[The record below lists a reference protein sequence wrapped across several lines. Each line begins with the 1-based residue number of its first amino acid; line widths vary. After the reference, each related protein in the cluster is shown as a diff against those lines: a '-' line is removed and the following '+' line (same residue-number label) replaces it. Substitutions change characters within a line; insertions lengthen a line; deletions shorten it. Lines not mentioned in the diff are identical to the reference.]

1 MRWDSTPLDI
11 NPVFPG
17 IGEIIIIIVIFSSSS
32 SSSSSSSIIT
42 ISIILGIITYSV

>member
-1 MRWDSTPLDI
+1 MRWDSPPLDI

-32 SSSSSSSIIT
+32 SSSSSSIIT
-42 ISIILGIITYSV
+42 ISIVLGIITHSV